1 MNATYSTIKAC
12 MASEGVN
19 LALLDYTTRLLTLFA
34 LTVDIKCRR
43 KRLLP
48 NRFFPRLT
56 QHLW

>member
-19 LALLDYTTRLLTLFA
+19 LALLDYMTWLLTLFA

-43 KRLLP
+43 IRLVP
-48 NRFFPRLT
+48 NRFFQGLT
-56 QHLW
+56 QHL